1 MIHKFICVEEDCG
14 YHLKPL
20 HKLLSMRIKANN
32 VLKNMIAS
40 VITSLFMF
48 SINFLVEIINNIAK
62 LPLCQLVLYSILYMY
77 IPIV

>member
-14 YHLKPL
+14 YDLKPL

-40 VITSLFMF
+40 VITSPFH
-48 SINFLVEIINNIAK
+48 V
-62 LPLCQLVLYSILYMY
+62 
-77 IPIV
+77 